1 MRLIAVLILIASS
14 AFAESWESVHNRK
27 PELFDRESGYR
38 MERYRAPVPDDIPPP
53 ARPVSPEEAMI
64 AITEGALAIDVF
76 GLRNSRFDELD
87 GSWVVTERHD
97 SIPGAYWLPEVGRGP
112 IRPEIAAYLAA
123 SLSRLTE
130 DDMARPL
137 VVFCRADCWM
147 SWNAARRIAALGY
160 ENVLWFPLGVEGW
173 EEAGG
178 TLAPILPEPVPVD

>member
-1 MRLIAVLILIASS
+1 MRLFAVLIFIASP
-14 AFAESWESVHNRK
+14 AFAESWESVRDRK
-27 PELFDRESGYR
+27 PALFDPVTGYR

-53 ARPVSPEEAMI
+53 ARPVSPEEAMSAI
-64 AITEGALAIDVF
+64 ASGALAIDVF

-87 GSWVVTERHD
+87 GSWVVNERHE

-112 IRPEIAAYLAA
+112 VRPEIADYLAA
-123 SLSRLTE
+123 SLLRLTGGE
-130 DDMARPL
+130 KARPV

-160 ENVLWFPLGVEGW
+160 ENVLWLPLGVEGW

-178 TLAPILPEPVPVD
+178 ALAPILPEPVPVD